1 MPVFV
6 YLPNYI
12 ISVKITVSDMHIME
26 LLPGVHFP
34 YWHFKN
40 IKPLFSDLNLLK

>member
-26 LLPGVHFP
+26 LLVYIFRIGT
-34 YWHFKN
+34 
-40 IKPLFSDLNLLK
+40 LKTLSLCSLI